1 MAISDRLVGNWKATT
16 DGEKLFHFLVK
27 NVGEFR
33 ELDRLYRDVV
43 SDVIRG
49 REFMRFTEGAIVLHC
64 FGRLLQTAKWYRKE
78 FNDNPEKAKKELE
91 AFAIDTLGISKATCS
106 SFPQLAP
113 LALDAANAASDSSKT
128 PNARVKRKV
137 IHNCRNIFYCY
148 SCGIDLH
155 PNDEE
160 YTVTDKS
167 TGKLVPNPHYLEYE
181 HLWPHTYGG
190 NSIEENLLP
199 ACPYCNRTKSSIAS
213 WEWIPLQ
220 SIFPKFEG
228 KSEFICEENHPGEL
242 KIGLHMR
249 VVISYARKN
258 GTTLKNAYL
267 SVGPRLQRIHLVDT
281 FDTADF
287 FNLRVHDFQE
297 SGIYLEDL

>member
-33 ELDRLYRDVV
+33 ALEHLYNDSI
-43 SDVIRG
+43 SDIIRG
-49 REFMRFTEGAIVLHC
+49 RDFMRFSEGAIVLHC
-64 FGRLLQTAKWYRKE
+64 FGRLLQAAKWYRKE
-78 FNDNPEKAKKELE
+78 YIDCPQQSNRAIE
-91 AFAIDTLGISKATCS
+91 AFAIETLGISKATCS
-106 SFPQLAP
+106 SFSKLAQLA
-113 LALDAANAASDSSKT
+113 LEAANAASDSSKT
-128 PNARVKRKV
+128 PNGREKSKV
-137 IHNCRNIFYCY
+137 IKNCKKIFNCY

-155 PNDEE
+155 PDDKADMI
-160 YTVTDKS
+160 TDNA
-167 TGKLVPNPHYLEYE
+167 TGKLIPNPHYLEYE

-199 ACPYCNRTKSSIAS
+199 SCPYCNRAKSSMAS
-213 WEWIPLQ
+213 WEWVPLQ

-228 KSEFICEENHPGEL
+228 RSEFICEENHPSEL

-249 VVISYARKN
+249 VAISYARKN

-267 SVGPRLQRIHLVDT
+267 SVGPRLDRIYLVDT

-287 FNLRVHDFQE
+287 FNLRVNDFQE